1 MFKLIPFLTVLIN
14 CLKKGQIQQVLLL
27 VPSSGLHNQECHI
40 SSQRARP
47 CGQKI
52 KRHTCGNESFDSTWC
67 QELLSNS
74 PLPKTSAATRNQWNC
89 SSPSFSTVH
98 TLCRSCLNFTNGRH
112 AVNISKLRPRN
123 RKSKNGKTTC
133 SEKWVNAL
141 HSSHSFF
148 SRTTAMG
155 NPSLAAAAAQ
165 VIALHP
171 APGKTSFQ
179 KAPTSKSFCT
189 YFWHPEGQ
197 SITAKNGFSQKQEA
211 STFQSLSGHVET
223 FNRIPKFHR
232 WRQAWQ
238 MNCLKVPEG

>member
-14 CLKKGQIQQVLLL
+14 CLKKRQIQQVLLL

-123 RKSKNGKTTC
+123 RKSKNGKQHVVKNEWTHCT
-133 SEKWVNAL
+133 AL
-141 HSSHSFF
+141 TLFSRARLQWGIRVWLRQQLKSSHCIQRQEKHLSKKFQPPKV
-148 SRTTAMG
+148 SA
-155 NPSLAAAAAQ
+155 
-165 VIALHP
+165 H
-171 APGKTSFQ
+171 TSDIQ
-179 KAPTSKSFCT
+179 KAKASQPKTAFRRNRR
-189 YFWHPEGQ
+189 HP
-197 SITAKNGFSQKQEA
+197 
-211 STFQSLSGHVET
+211 H
-223 FNRIPKFHR
+223 FNPC
-232 WRQAWQ
+232 QV
-238 MNCLKVPEG
+238 M